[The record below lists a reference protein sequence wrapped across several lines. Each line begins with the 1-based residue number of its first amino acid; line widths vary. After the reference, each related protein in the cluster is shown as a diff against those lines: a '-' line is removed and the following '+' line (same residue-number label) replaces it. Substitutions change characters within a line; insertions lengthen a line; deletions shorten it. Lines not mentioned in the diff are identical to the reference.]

1 MDRDKLVNFINACL
15 KSGEIKDH
23 SKNGLQVE
31 GKKEVKKILFG
42 VSVSLELIK
51 KAVSEKAD
59 MIIVHH
65 GLFWGKEQALT
76 GRYKERVKFLLE
88 NDINLCAWH
97 LPLDLHPEIGNNIR
111 IIKLFNAKNIKPFG
125 LYDGIKIGCKAE
137 LKKNLPLSAVAAR
150 LASALGSRPV
160 ILGFGPQKIKTLGV
174 VSGGAQGLLQ
184 QAADE
189 KLDLYITGEI
199 SEHNFDTARENGINF
214 MAAGHYNTEKTG
226 IWALQELLE
235 RKFKLKTVFLDT
247 KNPI

>member
-1 MDRDKLVNFINACL
+1 MDRDKLVNFINAHL
-15 KSGEIKDH
+15 RSGEIKDH
-23 SKNGLQVE
+23 SLNGLQVE
-31 GKKEVKKILFG
+31 GKKEVKKMLFG

-51 KAVSEKAD
+51 KAVSEKAG

-65 GLFWGKEQALT
+65 GLFWGKEQALAA
-76 GRYKERVKFLLE
+76 RYRERVKLLLE

-111 IIKLFNAKNIKPFG
+111 IAKILGAGKIKPFG
-125 LYDGIKIGCKAE
+125 LYDGIKIGFKGE
-137 LKKNLPLSAVAAR
+137 FKKPLPLSAVAAKLR
-150 LASALGSRPV
+150 SEYGCNPV
-160 ILGFGPQKIKTLGV
+160 ILGFGPQKIRTLGV
-174 VSGGAQGLLQ
+174 VSGGAQSLLQ
-184 QAADE
+184 QAAEE

-199 SEHNFDTARENGINF
+199 SEHNFETARENGINF
-214 MAAGHYNTEKTG
+214 MAAGHYNTEKAG